1 MALITR
7 LTRLFRADLH
17 AVIDRIEEPDLLL
30 RQSIREMEE
39 ALAGE
44 TQRLRALTQERDQLL
59 ARVADQAQ
67 SQAAMEAELDLCFAA
82 GKDDLARALIRRQL
96 EAERLRKALDRKG
109 DALGA
114 SLASL
119 QAQVAEHSARLE
131 AMRQQATLLGETSE
145 ARQPEEAWPVPDLAV
160 REEDVE
166 VAFLR
171 EQQKRRR
178 P

>member
-17 AVIDRIEEPDLLL
+17 AVLDRIEEPDLLL
-30 RQSIREMEE
+30 KQAVREMEE

-44 TQRLRALTQERDQLL
+44 AQRLRTLTQERDQLL
-59 ARVADQAQ
+59 ARVADLAQ
-67 SQAAMEAELDLCFAA
+67 SQAAIEAELDLCFAA
-82 GKDDLARALIRRQL
+82 GKEDLARALIRRQL
-96 EAERLRKALDRKG
+96 EAERLRKALERKG

-114 SLASL
+114 SLGAL
-119 QAQVAEHSARLE
+119 QARVAENSARLE
-131 AMRQQATLLGETSE
+131 AMRQQAALLGEGAE
-145 ARQPEEAWPVPDLAV
+145 ARRPDEGWPVPDLAV
-160 REEDVE
+160 REEEVD